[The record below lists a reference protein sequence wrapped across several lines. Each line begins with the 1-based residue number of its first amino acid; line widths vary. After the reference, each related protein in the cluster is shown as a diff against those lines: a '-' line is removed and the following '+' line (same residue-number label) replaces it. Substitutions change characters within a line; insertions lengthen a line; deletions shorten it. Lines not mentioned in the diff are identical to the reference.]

1 MQTFRVGYAGGTTKD
16 PTYYKMG
23 DHTEVVDILYDPKL
37 TSFEVLVK
45 IFIASR
51 DHKNKASR
59 QYRSVILCHDD
70 QKGILSVIWI
80 GNEPLIFLEIAERF
94 IDIKKSFD
102 YIGIEKFQDFYLAE
116 NKHQKNSLR
125 RHPGT
130 LMFKGIKVPWF
141 LTFKVFSNV
150 FIGRTVLLHP

>member
-70 QKGILSVIWI
+70 QKGILSVI
-80 GNEPLIFLEIAERF
+80 
-94 IDIKKSFD
+94 
-102 YIGIEKFQDFYLAE
+102 
-116 NKHQKNSLR
+116 
-125 RHPGT
+125 
-130 LMFKGIKVPWF
+130 
-141 LTFKVFSNV
+141 
-150 FIGRTVLLHP
+150 

>member
-1 MQTFRVGYAGGTTKD
+1 MLIVKLKATMQTFRVGYAGGTTKD

-37 TSFEVLVK
+37 TSFEVLMK
-45 IFIASR
+45 TFLASR
-51 DHKNKASR
+51 DHKNKSSR
-59 QYRSVILCHDD
+59 QYRSVILCHND
-70 QKGILSVIWI
+70 QKGVLSIIWI
-80 GNEPLIFLEIAERF
+80 ENEHLIFLEIAERF
-94 IDIKKSFD
+94 IDSKKSSD

-130 LMFKGIKVPWF
+130 PSKKE
-141 LTFKVFSNV
+141 
-150 FIGRTVLLHP
+150 